1 MIKINNIY
9 SLKKLSIIVFTF
21 CLLTAC
27 ETYKNNTEEFKKHSE
42 QLFHS
47 VYGGNLSEIDSLISD
62 DIVASYPIFEQIFGS
77 KSIQGREAYKNFAI
91 GFNKRWTDAKIN
103 IHETIAEDKSV
114 VLVWSF
120 SAKRIKTEQD
130 TSEVEKNLYSW
141 DGITLYHFNEMGEVI
156 SETGKEGSP
165 KTD

>member
-1 MIKINNIY
+1 MVKINNIY
-9 SLKKLSIIVFTF
+9 SLKKLSIIVSTF

-27 ETYKNNTEEFKKHSE
+27 ETHINNTEEFKKHSE
-42 QLFHS
+42 KLFYT

-62 DIVASYPIFEQIFGS
+62 DIVASYPIFEKIFGS

-103 IHETIAEDKSV
+103 IHETIAEGKSV

-120 SAKRIKTEQD
+120 SAKRIKTGQD
-130 TSEVEKNLYSW
+130 TSEVERNLYSW
-141 DGITLYHFNEMGEVI
+141 DGITLYHFNEIGEVI